1 MPKIQLGRAGL
12 KFERRI
18 TRQCIVFCLFLCLL
32 VSFFSRLPARCY
44 VSYASACTRKT
55 KDSGKVVQ
63 QINILLSPVFC
74 CGLIGA

>member
-32 VSFFSRLPARCY
+32 VSFFFSSTCPMLCKLRLD
-44 VSYASACTRKT
+44 VHK
-55 KDSGKVVQ
+55 KD
-63 QINILLSPVFC
+63 
-74 CGLIGA
+74 